1 MFLEQERTI
10 PHIDLSWQ
18 SSVTMKKYFLYYF
31 FYIFYFSFAATGQI
45 NIRSFENWKKL
56 KVPTNEDT
64 IYSYNS
70 SDSNWIVYHKN
81 NKVLVREM
89 MDTVDRI
96 SLPFKTPTPKSYSK
110 MEEFSGKK
118 SFIKVEDGY
127 LVAFWRGEFGASLF
141 WFSNE
146 GSTYYKVN
154 GASAVQF
161 IKRGNEVY
169 AINGLSHLSMSS
181 GSILKISFENKKWVA
196 SDYLELPFAP
206 YAISLDSNNDFIIVT
221 SNNLIKITR
230 KKGIETLL
238 KTDFWQGLYPT
249 SSVIEGDYFYIGMRK
264 GVYKFN
270 LRTKASDWLL
280 PK

>member
-1 MFLEQERTI
+1 
-10 PHIDLSWQ
+10 
-18 SSVTMKKYFLYYF
+18 
-31 FYIFYFSFAATGQI
+31 
-45 NIRSFENWKKL
+45 
-56 KVPTNEDT
+56 
-64 IYSYNS
+64 
-70 SDSNWIVYHKN
+70 
-81 NKVLVREM
+81 M

-110 MEEFSGKK
+110 TEEFSGKK
-118 SFIKVEDGY
+118 SFIKVKNGY

-169 AINGLSHLSMSS
+169 AINGLAHLNMSS

-249 SSVIEGDYFYIGMRK
+249 SSVIEGDYIYIGMRK

-270 LRTKASDWLL
+270 LRTKASEWLL